1 MLTSNE
7 YALCCHSWNAI
18 QQRLNSWQ
26 DGVSGTNCPIQPGKK
41 LDLRVSDKRT
51 KLALSSTPPPSTCK
65 WLLEDLGQFELTI
78 ALWTLF
84 PSHGQKQSLIFSLV
98 IGFTRLQG
106 GLFCLLDRCT
116 WHAKLLHELFTTN
129 YIILGP
135 LRAPGDNGLCVFY
148 CVTREDVPIQDIK
161 YREFPSVLV
170 TADHKEADYYIMAGP
185 KMLSTTDDSSL
196 VGKRVLHYA
205 NFMGLCQVALIH

>member
-1 MLTSNE
+1 MWDE
-7 YALCCHSWNAI
+7 MIRENAI

-51 KLALSSTPPPSTCK
+51 KLALSSTSPPSTCK

-106 GLFCLLDRCT
+106 C
-116 WHAKLLHELFTTN
+116 
-129 YIILGP
+129 
-135 LRAPGDNGLCVFY
+135 
-148 CVTREDVPIQDIK
+148 
-161 YREFPSVLV
+161 
-170 TADHKEADYYIMAGP
+170 
-185 KMLSTTDDSSL
+185 
-196 VGKRVLHYA
+196 
-205 NFMGLCQVALIH
+205 